1 MKRIKNNFLNILNTM
16 PCLLIID
23 KSGSIKEL
31 NVKTYSEDELYK
43 KAGFKTAD
51 GFELATYW
59 DVTVGGKK
67 YFISVYGKKNGR
79 AGQENKYDFPPPI
92 DTTLFFGSCIL
103 VNQPEGGEVES
114 LTKSEWT
121 KIYEHLFGGFED
133 IGSEDSDDES
143 EDEDEDELI
152 PKTKSGYAKDG
163 FVVEDTEKEEE
174 DEQDPSDSDEEINI
188 KVKPAKKLPKWAT
201 KKPVKSTSTK
211 KSKKKTVFDSIEVL
225 PKEESVENT
234 VLECSDEL
242 KEEEYI

>member
-1 MKRIKNNFLNILNTM
+1 M

-51 GFELATYW
+51 GFELATSW
-59 DVTVGGKK
+59 DLTVGGKK
-67 YFISVYGKKNGR
+67 YFISVYGKKKGR

-92 DTTLFFGSCIL
+92 DSTLFFGSCLL
-103 VNQPEGGEVES
+103 VNNPEGEEVGS
-114 LTKSEWT
+114 ITNSEWE

-143 EDEDEDELI
+143 EEDDEDELI
-152 PKTKSGYAKDG
+152 PKTKTGYAKDG
-163 FVVEDTEKEEE
+163 FVVDDNEKDEESDDEEE
-174 DEQDPSDSDEEINI
+174 DEEEEITI

-201 KKPVKSTSTK
+201 KKVVKPAASK
-211 KSKKKTVFDSIEVL
+211 KPRKKTVFDSIEMSETDQQ
-225 PKEESVENT
+225 PENS

-242 KEEEYI
+242 KEEEYV